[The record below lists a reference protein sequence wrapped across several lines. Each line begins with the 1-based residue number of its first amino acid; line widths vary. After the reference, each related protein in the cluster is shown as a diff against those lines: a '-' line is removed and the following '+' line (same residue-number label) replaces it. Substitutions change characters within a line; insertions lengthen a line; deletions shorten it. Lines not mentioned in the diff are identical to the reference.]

1 MKTIL
6 KKQLKNTLNLLL
18 AIVLICSFAAPLKA
32 NAAESFVPNLSHAG
46 YNKAASPFIQT
57 RESLRG
63 QCTWFAWGRTYEKL
77 GVKLNSNFYGDAK
90 TWWTKNV
97 SAKSYSYG
105 QEPKSNSIAV
115 FGNGSYGHVVFV
127 EKVENGNI
135 WFNEANHHKS
145 KAYDGAVEVQ
155 TISAFKARSGAG
167 NFLGFIYVGGSSSV
181 PGTSTPSTPQT
192 TAGNNA
198 KIINDWAYV
207 RDSNGNIITG
217 KRVDIGDNIKV
228 KEINYDKQ
236 LAFVEYPTASR
247 KSSGW
252 IKNCSIISY
261 YYQGQYKNGSTV
273 EYVYDAS
280 GTKIGSLSAYETATP
295 LFRNPSNN
303 MLYVVYNTSKG
314 TNTKA
319 GYVKYNGGF
328 TKF

>member
-1 MKTIL
+1 MKN
-6 KKQLKNTLNLLL
+6 KFKNIARMLLM
-18 AIVLICSFAAPLKA
+18 AVLICSFIVPSEAYAA
-32 NAAESFVPNLSHAG
+32 NYVPNLSHAG

-77 GVKLNSNFYGDAK
+77 GIKLNSNFYGNAK
-90 TWWTKNV
+90 TWWTKNI
-97 SAKSYSYG
+97 SSKSYSYG

-115 FGNGSYGHVVFV
+115 FGNGEYGHVVFV
-127 EKVENGNI
+127 ENVSNGKI
-135 WFNEANHHKS
+135 YFNEANHHKRG
-145 KAYDGAVEVQ
+145 AYDGAVEVE
-155 TISAFKARSGAG
+155 TISAFKSRSS
-167 NFLGFIYVGGSSSV
+167 NFLGFIYVGGNQSLSDSNPTQINSSD
-181 PGTSTPSTPQT
+181 
-192 TAGNNA
+192 NA
-198 KIINDWAYV
+198 KIVKDWAYV

-217 KRVDIGDNIKV
+217 KRVDIGDSIKV

-236 LAFVEYPTASR
+236 LAYVEYSTSNGR
-247 KSSGW
+247 SSGW
-252 IKNCSIISY
+252 ITNCSIISY
-261 YYQGQYKNGSTV
+261 YYQGQYKNGSTP
-273 EYVYDAS
+273 EPVYDAA
-280 GTKIGSLSAYETATP
+280 GKKIGSLNAYETATP